1 MFSKILVAVD
11 GSAKSN
17 KALKIALED
26 IAGEGTEIHVVH
38 VLSKHLYQAIESEV
52 GYDGVE
58 SPYEIRQNLLDKER
72 EKVVGFLNKACE
84 GKNIGYELHVLK
96 GDPRHVILD
105 TAEEIG
111 VDLIVVGSYGKGLGE
126 RLILGSVSNHVISH
140 SKISTLVIK

>member
-17 KALKIALED
+17 KALKVTLED
-26 IAGEGTEIHVVH
+26 IAGDGSEIHVVH
-38 VLSKHLYQAIESEV
+38 VISKHLYQAIESEV

-58 SPYEIRQNLLDKER
+58 SPHEIRRNLLDKEK
-72 EKVVGFLNKACE
+72 EKVVSFLNEVCD
-84 GKNIGYELHVLK
+84 GKNIRYELHVLK

-105 TAEEIG
+105 TAEEVG
-111 VDLIVVGSYGKGLGE
+111 ADLIVVGSYGKGLGE
-126 RLILGSVSNHVISH
+126 RLILGSVSSHIVSH